1 MPASVKKT
9 VSKVSTESSKRDSG
23 SSSYQVTQLTSTIK
37 ELTEHV
43 KLHKHDFMARRG
55 LLQSVGKRR
64 RLLQYIAKKDP
75 EQYLKL
81 IKDLGLRH

>member
-1 MPASVKKT
+1 MPTSVKKT
-9 VSKVSTESSKRDSG
+9 VKTVPAKSVKKDSG
-23 SSSYQVTQLTSTIK
+23 SSAFQVTQLTADIK

-55 LLQSVGKRR
+55 LLQLVGKRR
-64 RLLQYIAKKDP
+64 RLLKYIAKRNPD
-75 EQYLKL
+75 QYLKL